1 MSSRAS
7 NVPAKGFWLAD
18 SFIQSQSKRMV
29 KDVIKDQTP
38 ILQRTILCSAIMVTH
53 QVFQIL
59 TLTTAFPEQL
69 SHHLINLGASK
80 KEETRI
86 LLQSNS
92 SITSNHT

>member
-38 ILQRTILCSAIMVTH
+38 ILQRTILCSGIMVTH
-53 QVFQIL
+53 QVLQIL